1 MILTQRFAKVLLPA
15 SILLTGL
22 VVMPSIQAQSAQESK
37 PYWEYV
43 RTESGVVPYASNGCY
58 QPTVHRS
65 KEGLVEITVTHC
77 GNPPEAQTTLRMEWT
92 KPPRILYPNQP
103 FDFQVKTT
111 LIGNLNPNWV
121 LNGSIY
127 MRPEVVSDKVPFGG
141 GVGAEVRKGTP
152 QVVIW
157 DNLRRTANEQQKAP
171 PEWWATNTKPNSMI
185 RLSFVSVF
193 SNEHWWTYIYR
204 YVDPAQSGSGNAE
217 AGYQLYFD
225 GKLVSGPDAA
235 TYTREQAEQ
244 NCRWNM
250 QNNSNLAIRCA
261 YNGAIFAEQNRSSDD
276 RPSSSKQIAKIWN
289 VVETDLRSSQ
299 YWKATWNIKGDGRS
313 FDGHWKVFPGGQ
325 EGDLPN
331 FARIRTILNN
341 QIIIDRPGL
350 GTYQG
355 TISSDRRS
363 IRGTQSWCST
373 CSWEAKYDLPLPQEL
388 R

>member
-1 MILTQRFAKVLLPA
+1 
-15 SILLTGL
+15 
-22 VVMPSIQAQSAQESK
+22 
-37 PYWEYV
+37 
-43 RTESGVVPYASNGCY
+43 
-58 QPTVHRS
+58 
-65 KEGLVEITVTHC
+65 
-77 GNPPEAQTTLRMEWT
+77 
-92 KPPRILYPNQP
+92 
-103 FDFQVKTT
+103 
-111 LIGNLNPNWV
+111 
-121 LNGSIY
+121 

-141 GVGAEVRKGTP
+141 GVSAEVRKGTP
-152 QVVIW
+152 PVVIW
-157 DNLRRTANEQQKAP
+157 DNLRQPANEQQKAP
-171 PEWWATNTKPNSMI
+171 PEWAATTNNPTGMI

-204 YVDPAQSGSGNAE
+204 YVDPAQSGSGNVE
-217 AGYQLYFD
+217 TGYQLYFD

-244 NCRWNM
+244 NCRSNM
-250 QNNSNLAIRCA
+250 QTNSNFAIRCA
-261 YNGAIFAEQNRSSDD
+261 YNGTIFAEQNRSSDD
-276 RPSSSKQIAKIWN
+276 RPSSKQIAKIWN
-289 VVETDLRSSQ
+289 VVETDLSSGQ

-341 QIIIDRPGL
+341 QVIIDRPGL

-373 CSWEAKYDLPLPQEL
+373 CNWEAKYDLPLPQEL